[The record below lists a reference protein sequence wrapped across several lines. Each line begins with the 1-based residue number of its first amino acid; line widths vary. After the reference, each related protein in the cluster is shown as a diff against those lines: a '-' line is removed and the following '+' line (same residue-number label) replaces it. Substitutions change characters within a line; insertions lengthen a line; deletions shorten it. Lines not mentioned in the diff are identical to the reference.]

1 MRGYTGVLLGRPILS
16 VTSSDFLA
24 VVGRSIRAAREAAGL
39 TQARLGSRSGIEGKY
54 VSEIERGTRNLPL
67 STLHAIVK
75 KGLGLELEVRLG
87 DGGKPGTPPLP
98 AAIES
103 VARAIQALPAK
114 QQRTVLGL
122 IEIVLTLAKR

>member
-1 MRGYTGVLLGRPILS
+1 M
-16 VTSSDFLA
+16 TSSELLA
-24 VVGRSIRAAREAAGL
+24 VVGKSIRAAREAAGL

-87 DGGKPGTPPLP
+87 DAGKPGPVPLP

-103 VARAIQALPAK
+103 VARAIHALPPR
-114 QQRTVLGL
+114 QQRAVLGIIEL
-122 IEIVLTLAKR
+122 IVALAKR

>member
-1 MRGYTGVLLGRPILS
+1 
-16 VTSSDFLA
+16 VTSSEFLA
-24 VVGRSIRAAREAAGL
+24 AVGKSIRAAREAAGL

-75 KGLGLELEVRLG
+75 KGLGLELDVRLG
-87 DGGKPGTPPLP
+87 DAGKPGPAPLP

-114 QQRTVLGL
+114 QQRTVLSI
-122 IEIVLTLAKR
+122 IEMLLALTKR

>member
-1 MRGYTGVLLGRPILS
+1 M
-16 VTSSDFLA
+16 
-24 VVGRSIRAAREAAGL
+24 

-67 STLHAIVK
+67 NTLHSIVK
-75 KGLGLELEVRLG
+75 KGLGLDLQIQLG
-87 DGGKPGTPPLP
+87 EGKAGTPPLP

-114 QQRTVLGL
+114 QQRTVLSI
-122 IEIVLTLAKR
+122 IEMLLSLSKR

>member
-1 MRGYTGVLLGRPILS
+1 MDGRLACL
-16 VTSSDFLA
+16 VSSSEFLA
-24 VVGRSIRAAREAAGL
+24 TVGKSIRAAREAAGL

-75 KGLGLELEVRLG
+75 KGLGLELDVRLG
-87 DGGKPGTPPLP
+87 GADKPGPRPLP
-98 AAIES
+98 AAIEN

-114 QQRTVLGL
+114 QQRTVLSI
-122 IEIVLTLAKR
+122 IEMLLSLTRR

>member
-1 MRGYTGVLLGRPILS
+1 MADPFL

-24 VVGRSIRAAREAAGL
+24 AVGRSIRAAREAAGL

-87 DGGKPGTPPLP
+87 DAGKPGLVPLP

-103 VARAIQALPAK
+103 VARAIHALPPR
-114 QQRTVLGL
+114 QQRAVLGIIEL
-122 IEIVLTLAKR
+122 IVALAKR